1 VTVPTVTPRTRWL
14 RLAVELGGL
23 SLLALAVAGILS
35 NPELR
40 TGGFALQFLIFATAT
55 AGSRLFSISLPGR
68 GVASFVTGVAVAS
81 LLLRGWEFAVVVVS
95 VGMIIGETG
104 LRRIPAWEAL
114 GNTGHLA
121 LATGLVGLLY
131 ANIGGATGSAAVDI
145 QNLLPLAT
153 GIVLLP
159 FVVNATFY
167 LELSQ
172 SATSAWI
179 DAQVTL
185 RWEAVTS
192 LAGSAL
198 AIAWVGLLTA
208 GIPIG
213 PTVAISVALL
223 CVGWL
228 AYWVIRSAVRADEL
242 RLVQGLADTVA
253 AEVHIQRSFSRIQE
267 LTARL
272 VPWENMGFTQYDTV
286 ADELVVV
293 ADTELPAGTRLDVT
307 SGTIAEAIRQGR
319 PVVTSVLNGN
329 DFIPSS
335 GDALGSEIVVPLLQ
349 GARLVGIWSV
359 RHSDPAVHR
368 GADGE
373 LLSLLAPQFAL
384 SLNLLSTIEPALRAA
399 ERTVQYAAQLR
410 ATGDAIREKA
420 GVVAGSAD
428 KAETDSKRAVNQVQ
442 QAARVLERLIEG
454 LENTIQ
460 AVTRTTASTSSV
472 SQIALDVQQTSSRA
486 VADLSRLGSTIEMG
500 VAEVSHLRDAAKDVE
515 EFSDTIAIIANQ
527 TNLLALNATIE
538 ASRTGSHGK
547 GFAVVADEVRK
558 LAEQSAEAAR
568 SIGHSARDARQ
579 AIDRAA
585 QVLEDLGSQ
594 LSQLATTSAKWSG
607 DLAQVVASAEAT
619 SEAGSR
625 LATLPKD
632 TADLARQTSQIL
644 IEALVAV
651 GSSASE
657 AALISTASAAQVQ
670 AVQQLVTGSR
680 EITRVAEEL
689 ARAAGKLDG
698 RDPEAAE
705 SHLAAHTIDA
715 NL

>member
-1 VTVPTVTPRTRWL
+1 MTPRTRWL
-14 RLAVELGGL
+14 RLVVELGGS
-23 SLLALAVAGILS
+23 SLFALAVVGILV

-40 TGGFALQFLIFATAT
+40 TGGFALQFLIFGTAT
-55 AGSRLFSISLPGR
+55 AGSRLFSIPLPGR

-95 VGMIIGETG
+95 VGMIVGEMG

-121 LATGLVGLLY
+121 LATGLIGLLY
-131 ANIGGATGSAAVDI
+131 VNIGGATGSAAVDI
-145 QNLLPLAT
+145 QNLLPLAAA
-153 GIVLLP
+153 IVLLP

-172 SATSAWI
+172 STRSAWI

-213 PTVAISVALL
+213 PTATISVVFL
-223 CVGWL
+223 CIGWL

-253 AEVHIQRSFSRIQE
+253 AEVHIQSSLPRIQE

-272 VPWENMGFTQYDTV
+272 VPWENMGFSRYD
-286 ADELVVV
+286 AAAGELLVI
-293 ADTELPAGTRLDVT
+293 ADTELLAGTRLDAT
-307 SGTIAEAIRQGR
+307 SGTVAEAVRRGR
-319 PVVTSVLNGN
+319 PVVASVLNRN
-329 DFIPSS
+329 DFIPSA

-349 GARLVGIWSV
+349 GARLAGTWSV
-359 RHSDPAVHR
+359 RHSDPAVYR
-368 GADGE
+368 SADGE

-384 SLNLLSTIEPALRAA
+384 SLNLLSALEPALRSSD
-399 ERTVQYAAQLR
+399 RTVQYATQLT
-410 ATGDAIREKA
+410 AACEAIREKA
-420 GVVAGSAD
+420 GVVASSAD
-428 KAETDSKRAVNQVQ
+428 KAETDAKRAMDQAQ
-442 QAARVLERLIEG
+442 QAAEILERLIGG

-460 AVTRTTASTSSV
+460 AATRTAATTSSV
-472 SQIALDVQQTSSRA
+472 SQIALDVHQTSSRA
-486 VADLSRLGSTIEMG
+486 VAELSRLGSTIEMG

-515 EFSDTIAIIANQ
+515 EFSDTIAVIANQ

-558 LAEQSAEAAR
+558 LAEQSAEAAQ
-568 SIGHSARDARQ
+568 SIGRSARDARQ

-594 LSQLATTSAKWSG
+594 LSQLADTSAKWSG
-607 DLAQVVASAEAT
+607 DLAQVVDSAEAT
-619 SEAGSR
+619 REAGSH

-632 TADLARQTSQIL
+632 NIDLARETSRML
-644 IEALVAV
+644 IEALTAADR
-651 GSSASE
+651 SANE
-657 AALISTASAAQVQ
+657 AALVSTASAGQAQ
-670 AVQQLVTGSR
+670 AVQQLITGSR
-680 EITRVAEEL
+680 EIARLAKEL
-689 ARAAGKLDG
+689 ASATGKLDG
-698 RDPEAAE
+698 RDPEADRSPPEA
-705 SHLAAHTIDA
+705 DA